1 MAALAR
7 RLAACGVDGDGD
19 VVVYAGSGPLSASK
33 KFACYI
39 WENTGRGR
47 AWTEHVLL
55 VGKQCHEVEAGDVDG
70 DGDIDL
76 CTKPWKDGNEH
87 LFFRNRLKDSAR

>member
-1 MAALAR
+1 M
-7 RLAACGVDGDGD
+7 
-19 VVVYAGSGPLSASK
+19 
-33 KFACYI
+33 
-39 WENTGRGR
+39 
-47 AWTEHVLL
+47 LL

-70 DGDIDL
+70 DRDIDL